1 MNEITFPAY
10 PFRLRGEGEDL
21 RIFDEVR
28 KKWLKL
34 SPEEWV
40 RQHLVMYLHHY
51 LGYPLTLMSLEKEIR
66 SAAQSLRPDLV
77 IYSRQGQPILLAECK
92 APAVKTGNDTFAQA
106 AAYNRHFNVPYLLIT
121 NGINHYCAKISNGV
135 GSFTFLESIPRFEEL

>member
-1 MNEITFPAY
+1 MNNLTFPAY
-10 PFRLRGEGEDL
+10 PFRLQGEGDNR

-40 RQHLVMYLHHY
+40 RQHLVMYLHHV

-66 SAAQSLRPDLV
+66 SATRSLRPDLV
-77 IYSRQGQPILLAECK
+77 VYNRSGNPVLLAECK
-92 APAVKTGNDTFAQA
+92 APHVKTGNETFAQA
-106 AAYNRHFNVPYLLIT
+106 AAYNRHFKVPFLLIT
-121 NGINHYCAKISNGV
+121 NGISHYCARIDPEA
-135 GSFTFLESIPRFEEL
+135 GSFAFLESIPTFEEL